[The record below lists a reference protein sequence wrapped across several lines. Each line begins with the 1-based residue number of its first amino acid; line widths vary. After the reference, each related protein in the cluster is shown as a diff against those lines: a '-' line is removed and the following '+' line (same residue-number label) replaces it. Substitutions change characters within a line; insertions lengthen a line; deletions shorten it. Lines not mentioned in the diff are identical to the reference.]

1 MLQPDQIECPIILV
15 AEIAD
20 VVVKFGGGDLPTSSS
35 SSLDVYVARRSST
48 TPPSPPP
55 LTDASALHIVPGP
68 LQTEDGIHHVHEQSG

>member
-1 MLQPDQIECPIILV
+1 MLQPDQIESPVFVV

-20 VVVKFGGGDLPTSSS
+20 AVVIKFGGGDLPTSSS

-48 TPPSPPP
+48 TTPPSPPP

-68 LQTEDGIHHVHEQSG
+68 LQA